1 MSADIEST
9 LVFDV
14 DDRFGRD
21 DPRELIAEGIHEQED
36 GDRSMRTIYY
46 LEHEQRLLV
55 RSYYRFAGERRN
67 QVSASEWTV
76 TDGQVEYN
84 GQSLEDF
91 IEDHF
96 HADPHAALGE
106 EYDSMVQTEEVER

>member
-1 MSADIEST
+1 MSGDIEST
-9 LVFDV
+9 LVFDT

-21 DPRELIAEGIHEQED
+21 DPRTLIAEGIHEQVD
-36 GDRSMRTIYY
+36 GDRSIRTIYY
-46 LEHEQRLLV
+46 LEHEHRLLV

-76 TDGQVEYN
+76 TDGEVEYN

-91 IEDHF
+91 IHDNF
-96 HADPHAALGE
+96 HADPEAALGE
-106 EYDSMVQTEEVER
+106 EYDSMVQTEEIGR